1 MSKQESMLGMWSMTL
16 VPVLTGL
23 LMASHEMA
31 LAGEEEKIIEMLEK
45 DMRDG
50 MRGATSEQRHVL
62 ALILARLSE
71 MVENVESPAS
81 D

>member
-1 MSKQESMLGMWSMTL
+1 MWSMTL